1 METVTCISLK
11 ALPKASR
18 QLRKTFKM
26 SVREAAKA
34 AKISHSTFS
43 RIECGGGCD
52 AKTYIRMSAWVLARG
67 GGVTAP

>member
-1 METVTCISLK
+1 MEITCIALK

-18 QLRKTFKM
+18 NLRKTLHL

-34 AKISHSTFS
+34 AKISHSTLS

-52 AKTYIRMSAWVLARG
+52 AKTYIRMSAWVIAETARQS
-67 GGVTAP
+67 A